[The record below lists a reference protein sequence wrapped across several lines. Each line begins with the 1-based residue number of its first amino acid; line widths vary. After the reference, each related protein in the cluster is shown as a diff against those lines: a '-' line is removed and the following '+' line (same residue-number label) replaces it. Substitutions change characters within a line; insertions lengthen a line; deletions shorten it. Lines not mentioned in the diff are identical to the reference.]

1 MRALFLSLIL
11 ACSSALADDVAM
23 AVAVRGDV
31 FADDEYVTQGMLI
44 DEGSAV
50 RAFDKSF
57 VVLQFFDGAK
67 VTVRP
72 NSEIIITDYRVEKA
86 NINLVEG
93 GLRIITGAIAKSDPE
108 SYTVE
113 TKTALMG
120 VRGTEF
126 SLQIVE

>member
-1 MRALFLSLIL
+1 MRALLLSLIL
-11 ACSSALADDVAM
+11 ACSSALADDVATV
-23 AVAVRGDV
+23 VAIRGDV